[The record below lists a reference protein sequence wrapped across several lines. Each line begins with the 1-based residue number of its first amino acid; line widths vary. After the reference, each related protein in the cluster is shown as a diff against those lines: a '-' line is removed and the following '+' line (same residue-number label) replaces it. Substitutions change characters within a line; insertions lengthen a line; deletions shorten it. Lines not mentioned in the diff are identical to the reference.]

1 MNKYSH
7 IKSFKDVDTE
17 LIKID
22 EQKRL
27 IKNQL
32 NQNVEMVRAALTPS
46 TLFWMLAQSLTA
58 SEGKNS
64 LPRLLVKIASEL
76 LTTVQASKY
85 GLKLIKKLFK

>member
-7 IKSFKDVDTE
+7 IKSFKDVDAE

>member
-7 IKSFKDVDTE
+7 IKSFEDVDAE
-17 LIKID
+17 LIRIK

-27 IKNQL
+27 IKTQL
-32 NQNVEMVRAALTPS
+32 NQNVEFVRAALKPT

-58 SEGKNS
+58 SEGKS
-64 LPRLLVKIASEL
+64 TLPHLLVKIASEL